1 MNNPD
6 FSAISLILDQSFSIS
21 KQSIFPPGG
30 GGGAFGIVSNAGVY
44 CIKDLYGRYTGE
56 LVNTISD
63 RHGLNQIREIGGG
76 LGVVAYFY
84 NKIAVNKLPYTV
96 YDLPA
101 VSLMQAQF
109 LMRSI
114 GEDRVTLDGET
125 SGCDG
130 GIYLKP
136 FWRVFDDA
144 GARVLWINQDSMPE
158 INSDLA
164 EKYVRAISES
174 ENSFFLSINQ
184 EAQAPD
190 GIGGRQL
197 RVPGLTSREK
207 RLDRQ
212 YRSRDFLRSGYIE
225 ELYSTGSR

>member
-1 MNNPD
+1 M
-6 FSAISLILDQSFSIS
+6 SFSVGE
-21 KQSIFPPGG
+21 QSIPPPGG
-30 GGGAFGIVSNAGVY
+30 GGGAFGIVSSAGVY
-44 CIKDLYGRYTGE
+44 CIKDLYGRYTGGLADKISNRYE
-56 LVNTISD
+56 L
-63 RHGLNQIREIGGG
+63 GQIREIGGG
-76 LGVVAYFY
+76 LGVAAYFY
-84 NKIAVNKLPYTV
+84 NKMAVNRLPYTV

-109 LMRSI
+109 LMRSL

-125 SGCDG
+125 SGCG
-130 GIYLKP
+130 NGIYLRP
-136 FWRVFDDA
+136 FWQVFNDA

-164 EKYVRAISES
+164 EKYVRVISES

-190 GIGGRQL
+190 GIGGQQL

-212 YRSRDFLRSGYIE
+212 HRSRDFLRSGYIE
-225 ELYSTGSR
+225 ELYAIGQR